1 MNTFKKIYTA
11 LMIMTVL
18 CLTVMGLL
26 LLDVINLNGET
37 GEIIKLIVYTIT
49 PLTFLFSKAANV
61 IANRTNVNLGYGI
74 TFGLL
79 VYLLLFVLQIT
90 VKIELP
96 MIVYLILFVILAYL
110 ILLTLIYEVPQ
121 ANTSHKK
128 FQKILTIIGT
138 LTFVLLILFLHTI
151 DLFLLE
157 PFQNTQLKEALREL
171 APIIQAVTVGFS
183 GITVIGI
190 IINPMM
196 RVYHIDNDFVAV
208 GELDSALNRTTR
220 YQANTQP
227 NPNAILSD
235 KYKKD
240 VKKEDKIINFA
251 NKEQIVQELPTEAV
265 QELPK
270 EKVINQNFKQQQIPN
285 AEIPLILNNSAPT
298 NTTDTQPVI
307 AITETTQTEQ
317 ANTTTT
323 EANTV
328 QVTNQNTQQAPTE
341 TATDTTVDPSIV
353 EMAKSTANE
362 VVAQTTTEPTPA
374 KPATDTTIDPSI
386 IEMAKA
392 TANEVVAQTTTQ
404 QAPTETTPQQ
414 NTQSLESQ
422 INNVPVQ

>member
-11 LMIMTVL
+11 LMIITVL
-18 CLTVMGLL
+18 CLTAMGLL
-26 LLDVINLNGET
+26 LLDVINLSGET
-37 GEIIKLIVYTIT
+37 GEVIKLIVYTIT

-90 VKIELP
+90 IKLELP

-138 LTFVLLILFLHTI
+138 LTFVLLILFIHTI
-151 DLFLLE
+151 DLFILE
-157 PFQNTQLKEALREL
+157 PFQNAQLKEAIREL
-171 APIIQAVTVGFS
+171 APIIRAVTVGFG
-183 GITVIGI
+183 GITIIGI

-208 GELDSALNRTTR
+208 GELDNALNRTTR

-251 NKEQIVQELPTEAV
+251 NKEQIVQELPTETV

-270 EKVINQNFKQQQIPN
+270 EKVVNQNFKQQEIPS
-285 AEIPLILNNSAPT
+285 AEIPLILNNPVPT

-317 ANTTTT
+317 ANT
-323 EANTV
+323 V

-341 TATDTTVDPSIV
+341 TATETTVDPSIV
-353 EMAKSTANE
+353 
-362 VVAQTTTEPTPA
+362 
-374 KPATDTTIDPSI
+374 
-386 IEMAKA
+386 EMAKA

-404 QAPTETTPQQ
+404 STPAEPTTEVTVDPSIVEMAKATANEVVAQTTTEPTPAEPTTEVTPQQ

-422 INNVPVQ
+422 INNVTMQ